1 MAWMEHIRRYQAMS
15 LDAEQNAGRHL
26 ILQRVAVSPE
36 FGKATLENCEREQI
50 HLAGS
55 IQSHGALMILRE
67 PELVISQASANLG
80 QFLRFDDGPCLGL
93 GLDVVA
99 PQIEAALRELE
110 GEALDTI
117 PMALR
122 CEHDGAGALDLI
134 VHRPASG
141 GLLVEIEHAGAGLA
155 LSGPVESGLRS
166 IVAAATLSA
175 LCDET
180 AWVFREITGYD
191 RVMVYRFDEEGHG
204 EVVSEQRRADLEA
217 LLGNRY
223 PASDIPQ
230 IARKLYIRSRTR
242 VLVDVNYTPVAIE
255 PRHAPDTGAEPD
267 MSLCVLRSPSPIH
280 VQYLK
285 NMGVRATLVIS
296 LLVNNKLWG
305 LISCHHYAPREMG
318 FEQRAVCE
326 FLAEAVA
333 TRIAALESFVQSQV
347 ELAVR
352 RIEQRIIEAI
362 AREGD
367 WRVALFDGTRALL
380 GPLGATGA
388 ALLFDGQCLTVG
400 EVPGTQKLRE
410 LGQWLD
416 NQVQAGIPRSTVF
429 ATTALSIDDPRF
441 VPIAD
446 VASGLAAVSVSAT
459 PGEYLLWFRPEQ
471 VRTVTWG
478 GDPNKPMEIGA
489 SVADLSPRRSF
500 AQWHQRVVGTSA
512 AWSAAEL
519 TAARLIGETL
529 TDVVLQFRAVRLL
542 IAEEQLIEVSRD
554 VASADLPVLIANQN
568 GRLLQ
573 SNPAFQALLPQG
585 VPAPQHLDELP
596 ELFHEPGDI
605 HRRLSDLR
613 VSQRT
618 WRGEALLK
626 LGEEE
631 HRAMLVRADPVFAA
645 PDRVLGYIV
654 LFTDLTERK
663 EAERARRLFQEGI
676 AEGQRKAAARLET
689 QAGVTA
695 RNLLASMLENAQ
707 LAAMEITDGVDA
719 LGMAYRLESVRASM
733 QRASEMLERL
743 LRHAARPD

>member
-1 MAWMEHIRRYQAMS
+1 MTRH
-15 LDAEQNAGRHL
+15 DAEQVGGRDL
-26 ILQRVAVSPE
+26 ILQRVTVSPE

-67 PELVISQASANLG
+67 PELVVVQASSNLG
-80 QFLRFDDGPCLGL
+80 EFLHFETGPCLGL

-110 GEALDTI
+110 GEMLDSL
-117 PMALR
+117 PVAVR
-122 CEHDGAGALDLI
+122 CEHDAAGALDLI

-141 GLLVEIEHAGAGLA
+141 GLLVEIEHAGAAVTLA
-155 LSGPVESGLRS
+155 GAVEAGLRS
-166 IVAAATLSA
+166 IVSAASLPG
-175 LCDET
+175 LCDEA

-191 RVMVYRFDEEGHG
+191 RVMVYRFDDEGHG
-204 EVVSEQRRADLEA
+204 EVVSEHRRADLEA

-230 IARKLYIRSRTR
+230 IARKLYVRNRTR
-242 VLVDVNYTPVAIE
+242 VLVDVDFSPIAIL

-305 LISCHHYAPREMG
+305 LISCHHYAPRQMG
-318 FEQRAVCE
+318 FEARAVCE

-333 TRIAALESFVQSQV
+333 TRIAALESFLQSQV

-352 RIEQRIIEAI
+352 QIEQRIIDAI

-367 WRVALFDGTRALL
+367 WRAALFDGTTALL
-380 GPLGATGA
+380 APLGATGA

-400 EVPGTQKLRE
+400 EVPGTQQLRSIG
-410 LGQWLD
+410 LWLD
-416 NQVQAGIPRSTVF
+416 SQVQAGIPRASVF

-446 VASGLAAVSVSAT
+446 VASGLVAVSVSAT
-459 PGEYLLWFRPEQ
+459 GSEYLMWFRPEQ

-478 GDPNKPMEIGA
+478 GDPNKPMEIGT
-489 SVADLSPRRSF
+489 SVGDLSPRRSF

-512 AWSAAEL
+512 NWSAAEL

-529 TDVVLQFRAVRLL
+529 SDVVLQFRAVRLL

-554 VASADLPVLIANQN
+554 VAAADQPVLIANQN

-585 VPAPQHLDELP
+585 VPAPTHFDDLP
-596 ELFHEPGDI
+596 ELFHEVAEI
-605 HRRLSDLR
+605 QRRLMDLR
-613 VSQRT
+613 FSQRT

-626 LGEEE
+626 LGEDE

-645 PDRVLGYIV
+645 PDRVLGYII
-654 LFTDLTERK
+654 LFTDLTDRK
-663 EAERARRLFQEGI
+663 EAERARRQFQEGI
-676 AEGQRKAAARLET
+676 AEGQRRAAARLES
-689 QAGVTA
+689 QAGVAA

-719 LGMAYRLESVRASM
+719 IGIAHRLESVRASV
-733 QRASEMLERL
+733 QRAAEMLERL
-743 LRHAARPD
+743 LRHGARPG